1 LIFTAAEKVS
11 PQMAPK
17 YQVFCDNLSG
27 MTWCPTLCADTL
39 EEAVKNVTEGLSDGS
54 LPPQNWMYY
63 IYVLHQEKVPYWGA
77 KPDIYKYVRAVSGK
91 HIIYTHHTEGLLY
104 ALTTWQAEAGWLFA
118 DKLF

>member
-1 LIFTAAEKVS
+1 
-11 PQMAPK
+11 MAPK